1 MNVSDN
7 DDRIDEVASVVRE
20 VRKRISRHGLHLSGH
35 ETRTRVLL
43 IDPILNSLGWDVVD
57 PNVVEFEAPNET
69 GRPDYVLRVNGEPFM
84 VIEAKAFGKLKVA
97 EAAGQVANYIWQESL
112 AKADTGILTDGDH
125 WHLRRKPD
133 VMKSIK
139 PKIKISDDS
148 VDVYKVALDLH
159 RNLARS
165 NFPPD
170 LPLAEVGNVSDTTIT
185 PPPGDWF
192 AIDDETNFPADTV
205 PTAIRIG
212 GGDPIPT
219 NHWYELLVELARHL
233 IKTGVLTSSKI
244 PVVMPGGKKY
254 LVNHSG
260 TEHNGKNFMLPK
272 EVEPGFWV
280 NGHGGIGFIPWK
292 CGKLIEAVGAG
303 PMSVEVCFDDE

>member
-1 MNVSDN
+1 MNTSDN
-7 DDRIDEVASVVRE
+7 DDRIDEVAAVVRDLRE
-20 VRKRISRHGLHLSGH
+20 RIARHGLHLGGH

-133 VMKSIK
+133 VTKSIK

-170 LPLAEVGNVSDTTIT
+170 LPLAEVVNVGATTIT

-192 AIDDETNFPADTV
+192 AIDDEANFPQDKA
-205 PTAIRIG
+205 PAAIRIN
-212 GGDPIPT
+212 GGDPIPA
-219 NHWYELLVELARHL
+219 NGWSDMCAEVAKFVVQHGHL
-233 IKTGVLTSSKI
+233 KDDQVPLKDPRGTRYLINRS
-244 PVVMPGGKKY
+244 PV
-254 LVNHSG
+254 NSNG
-260 TEHNGKNFMLPK
+260 TEFRNKRQF
-272 EVEPGFWV
+272 VDGFWIDTW
-280 NGHGGIGFIPWK
+280 GGRQVLP
-292 CGKLIEAVGAG
+292 GKSQKILRAAG
-303 PMSVEVCFDDE
+303 LEPSDVQVRFG